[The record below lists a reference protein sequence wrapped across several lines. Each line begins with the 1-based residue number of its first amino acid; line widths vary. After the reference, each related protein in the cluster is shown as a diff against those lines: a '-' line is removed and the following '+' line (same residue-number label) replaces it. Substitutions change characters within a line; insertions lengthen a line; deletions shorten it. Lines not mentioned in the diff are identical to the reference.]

1 MDPVCF
7 ICKNILKGFYVASS
21 RVVVGGSW
29 CFAIFHYGP
38 LDDEFGRFVAINLVA
53 RLFCGWLI
61 VKSGEERFLCCA
73 SGWYWLGNLFIFF
86 GSWVKVSWYFRFCIF
101 FVVINHRIT
110 FKFYCKT
117 WRIVGLL
124 QILLNPLNV
133 DTVDTKRRFFF
144 VLFEY
149 LKFEYLFRYLKLTEW
164 ALKYIVS
171 LFY

>member
-101 FVVINHRIT
+101 FVVINRRIT
-110 FKFYCKT
+110 FKFYCKK
-117 WRIVGLL
+117 WRIVSLL
-124 QILLNPLNV
+124 QILFNPLNI
-133 DTVDTKRRFFF
+133 DTVDTKSRFFF
-144 VLFEY
+144 ILFEY

>member
-21 RVVVGGSW
+21 KVVVVGGSW

-38 LDDEFGRFVAINLVA
+38 LDDEFGRFVA

-86 GSWVKVSWYFRFCIF
+86 DSWVKVSWYFRFCIF
-101 FVVINHRIT
+101 FVVINRRIT

-124 QILLNPLNV
+124 QILFNPLNV
-133 DTVDTKRRFFF
+133 DIVDTKRRFF
-144 VLFEY
+144 
-149 LKFEYLFRYLKLTEW
+149 
-164 ALKYIVS
+164 
-171 LFY
+171 LFYLNI

>member
-21 RVVVGGSW
+21 GVVVGGSW

-101 FVVINHRIT
+101 FVVINRRIT

-124 QILLNPLNV
+124 QILFNPLNV
-133 DTVDTKRRFFF
+133 DTVDTKRRFF
-144 VLFEY
+144 
-149 LKFEYLFRYLKLTEW
+149 
-164 ALKYIVS
+164 
-171 LFY
+171 LFYLNI